1 MPEVQSAVQA
11 WLGALGYKKATGSLE
26 DLKAAFREAKTVTGR
41 AQYMVNSLLRTEEG
55 RTRLRWI
62 LVILAATLLAGL
74 AAGLLAAVSG
84 SAWFT
89 QLSTWVASM
98 ATLIGG
104 SAKWVRDQAKWLSD
118 RIANVEEAE
127 RVMDARMAARLED
140 LRKKVAE
147 SENAV
152 KVAQVQVSQAQ
163 QQQQKAEQKVKEA
176 QAAVDDATPGRML
189 TSSSRG
195 AWRAPTTAGTWVSWP
210 SSVRTSRIS
219 PSSIGKY
226 NKVLEEL
233 TDLSKEEQ
241 ESINRIVSYIDDL
254 DRCPPRKVVEVL
266 QAVHLEAIRK
276 YDLAQE

>member
-189 TSSSRG
+189 TSFIQGRVESTDYRRHLG
-195 AWRAPTTAGTWVSWP
+195 VLAL
-210 SSVRTSRIS
+210 VRQDFQ
-219 PSSIGKY
+219 
-226 NKVLEEL
+226 N
-233 TDLSKEEQ
+233 LSEF
-241 ESINRIVSYIDDL
+241 
-254 DRCPPRKVVEVL
+254 DRQV
-266 QAVHLEAIRK
+266 
-276 YDLAQE
+276 